1 MESFLHVF
9 SDQDSGVLAQR
20 SFLLVLVG
28 CMWLLAPGR
37 LVELFE
43 RFDRLVRTRDELL
56 PLGADSDAGAGF
68 GRALPGVPTDGAG
81 VLTVWPTACQ
91 RCIGD
96 VHVALAVGR
105 AFLGHGLAARVCERL
120 GLLELGL
127 GGSGGACP
135 DGGLRLH

>member
-1 MESFLHVF
+1 MC
-9 SDQDSGVLAQR
+9 SDQGSGILLAQR
-20 SFLLVLVG
+20 SLLLVLVG

-43 RFDRLVRTRDELL
+43 RLDGLVRTRDELL

-68 GRALPGVPTDGAG
+68 GRALPAVPTDSAG
-81 VLTVWPTACQ
+81 VVTVWPACQ
-91 RCIGD
+91 RRIGD

-105 AFLGHGLAARVCERL
+105 AFLGHGLAARVRERL

-127 GGSGGACP
+127 GGSGGACA